1 MGWGSTYGAI
11 RGTVDR
17 AQTAGMSV
25 AQVHV
30 RNVFPLPNDL
40 GEILSRFETVL
51 IPELNRGQF
60 SRLVRAE
67 YLINAVSYPKVQGKP
82 FTSTEL
88 LSKIEELLG

>member
-1 MGWGSTYGAI
+1 MQT
-11 RGTVDR
+11 GTE
-17 AQTAGMSV
+17 MSV
-25 AQVHV
+25 VYKRPGA
-30 RNVFPLPNDL
+30 D
-40 GEILSRFETVL
+40 LSRYDKVL

-67 YLINAVSYPKVQGKP
+67 YLIDAISYPKVQGKP